1 MDFVAKKENTDSKP
15 EGEDTIVIR
24 VCDSVK
30 NELWALMEQEG
41 NSVHFHVRNNTK
53 MKKVFKNYSTK
64 MGRDQS
70 YFRFMFDGRCIG
82 QDDTPESVGIES
94 KESVLVGNGRW

>member
-1 MDFVAKKENTDSKP
+1 MHF
-15 EGEDTIVIR
+15 R
-24 VCDSVK
+24 VKS
-30 NELWALMEQEG
+30 
-41 NSVHFHVRNNTK
+41 NTK

-82 QDDTPESVGIES
+82 QDDTPESVGRR
-94 KESVLVGNGRW
+94 SVLSCLAWNGRRRSY

>member
-1 MDFVAKKENTDSKP
+1 MIGLGQFTLYCLFKRKRIAENFSSF
-15 EGEDTIVIR
+15 I
-24 VCDSVK
+24 
-30 NELWALMEQEG
+30 
-41 NSVHFHVRNNTK
+41 VRNNTK

>member
-24 VCDSVK
+24 
-30 NELWALMEQEG
+30 EG
-41 NSVHFHVRNNTK
+41 NSVHFRVRNNTK

-82 QDDTPESVGIES
+82 QDDTPESLGMEDGDHIDCELEQVG
-94 KESVLVGNGRW
+94 GY

>member
-1 MDFVAKKENTDSKP
+1 M
-15 EGEDTIVIR
+15 
-24 VCDSVK
+24 
-30 NELWALMEQEG
+30 
-41 NSVHFHVRNNTK
+41 RNNTK

-82 QDDTPESVGIES
+82 QDDTPESVSMEGE
-94 KESVLVGNGRW
+94 G

>member
-1 MDFVAKKENTDSKP
+1 
-15 EGEDTIVIR
+15 
-24 VCDSVK
+24 
-30 NELWALMEQEG
+30 
-41 NSVHFHVRNNTK
+41 VRNNTK

>member
-1 MDFVAKKENTDSKP
+1 MDFVAKKENTDPKP

-24 VCDSVK
+24 VCDSVLRSPRK
-30 NELWALMEQEG
+30 MMIQEG
-41 NSVHFHVRNNTK
+41 NSVHFRVRNNTK

-82 QDDTPESVGIES
+82 QDDTPESVSMEGE
-94 KESVLVGNGRW
+94 G